1 MREIAHQ
8 IITTQAIAE
17 KAAKFRVILGQKP
30 WDSCQTKRIRGTIR
44 KTFCTT
50 AQVTP

>member
-8 IITTQAIAE
+8 IITRWVIAE
-17 KAAKFRVILGQKP
+17 KAAKFSVVLGQKP
-30 WDSCQTKRIRGTIR
+30 RHSCQTKRIKGTIR

-50 AQVTP
+50 AQVNP